1 MKGESISSGE
11 PSAGGASPMSGESV
25 SSGEPSAGSAS
36 PMSGESVSSGD
47 PSVDGAS
54 AGSGEPVNSGEPF
67 ASGASPMSGE
77 TARFDDLSASEETSA
92 GGGSAD
98 LGYTSV
104 GESSSA
110 GGENPGSTG
119 VSPLSGETSGRA
131 DESSRGGDSPALT
144 SESPLSGDA
153 ADLASVSPL
162 NGDASEPGEVSPV
175 NGGATSSGVSPSNG
189 ETLEPTR
196 VSPLSGETSGVA
208 DESLRD
214 GDAAALTSES
224 PLDGDELQPSGREGS
239 AGQGFL
245 ARNRRVV
252 VALAAAVV
260 VVAALVV
267 AVQVLPGGGAGD
279 ANSGNVAATSSLVP
293 GTSKTAA
300 PASVVPTQ
308 PGVPRAGEFG
318 AWASRTSQWLDIP
331 LRAMNGYAQ
340 ATVTLGK
347 EQPGCHLS
355 WITLAAIGKI
365 ASDHGRAQG
374 NRVGENGTL
383 AKPLGT
389 VEVFDFYHRPVST
402 PGAAGPLQLSPAVW
416 SKWQRSASG
425 GKPDIQNIDDSA
437 LTAGRALCANGRDL
451 ATDWWNGVATL
462 EPAPVVLHRTLA
474 TTNVYGT
481 VGQSDQPPNPAVLT
495 AVDFAIDQIGL
506 PYVWGGNGTRDADPG
521 FDCSGLTTAA
531 YASADIK
538 LMRTADTQFRSVA
551 HVSEP
556 QLGDLIFYGEPAS
569 TIHHV
574 GIYIGNQQMIDAP
587 QTGQA
592 VQVHPY
598 RKPGDDYAG
607 AGRPTA

>member
-1 MKGESISSGE
+1 M
-11 PSAGGASPMSGESV
+11 V
-25 SSGEPSAGSAS
+25 
-36 PMSGESVSSGD
+36 
-47 PSVDGAS
+47 
-54 AGSGEPVNSGEPF
+54 
-67 ASGASPMSGE
+67 
-77 TARFDDLSASEETSA
+77 T
-92 GGGSAD
+92 
-98 LGYTSV
+98 
-104 GESSSA
+104 
-110 GGENPGSTG
+110 
-119 VSPLSGETSGRA
+119 
-131 DESSRGGDSPALT
+131 
-144 SESPLSGDA
+144 
-153 ADLASVSPL
+153 
-162 NGDASEPGEVSPV
+162 
-175 NGGATSSGVSPSNG
+175 
-189 ETLEPTR
+189 
-196 VSPLSGETSGVA
+196 
-208 DESLRD
+208 
-214 GDAAALTSES
+214 
-224 PLDGDELQPSGREGS
+224 
-239 AGQGFL
+239 
-245 ARNRRVV
+245 
-252 VALAAAVV
+252 LAAVVV

-267 AVQVLPGGGAGD
+267 AVRVLPGGGAGD

-293 GTSKTAA
+293 STSKTAPASTA
-300 PASVVPTQ
+300 PTSVVPSQ

-340 ATVTLGK
+340 ATVTLSK
-347 EQPGCHLS
+347 EQPDCHLS

-365 ASDHGRAQG
+365 TSDHGRAQG

-389 VEVFDFYHRPVST
+389 VEVLDFYHRPVST

-531 YASADIK
+531 YASADVK
-538 LMRTADTQFRSVA
+538 LMRTADTQFRSVP

-556 QLGDLIFYGEPAS
+556 QLGDLIFYGAPAS
-569 TIHHV
+569 KIHHV
-574 GIYIGNQQMIDAP
+574 GLYIGNQQMIDAP